1 METGLQELI
10 FQGLL
15 LVIGVVFTTIKLY
28 LDNLVIA
35 DDRLKKLLN
44 DAVQY
49 AEQESLS
56 IAKTQA
62 RSLAGS
68 EKMDLARDYINKM
81 SPATIKQYGN
91 DLNDMLTMKVGEII
105 NNTPVVVEAIPAPVV
120 VETTPATV

>member
-28 LDNLVIA
+28 LDNTVIA
-35 DDRLKKLLN
+35 NDKLKSLLN
-44 DAVQY
+44 DAVRY

-62 RSLAGS
+62 RKVAGS
-68 EKMDLARDYINKM
+68 EKMNMARDYINKM
-81 SPATIKQYGN
+81 SPATIKEFGN
-91 DLNDMLTMKVGEII
+91 ELNAMLTMKVGEVI
-105 NNTPVVVEAIPAPVV
+105 NAQQSQENWTAK
-120 VETTPATV
+120 